1 VAQPAEE
8 ASRVEALLQDHATLF
23 LVVGLIL
30 ISVDL
35 FVVGIS
41 PLMFIAVGSLLT
53 SAILWT
59 GWVDGGLLQALLLAA
74 LMSVVAAVLGWGPL
88 RWMQGRMSSEPI
100 GSDLAGR
107 RLDTTG
113 PVDRRGGTIRWS
125 GTEWQARLDPHSMVE
140 SLPAGRSVRITGI
153 EGVTLIL
160 TPDDGEDP
168 ESGGP

>member
-1 VAQPAEE
+1 M
-8 ASRVEALLQDHATLF
+8 EALLQDRATLF

-41 PLMFIAVGSLLT
+41 PLMFIAVGTLLT

-59 GWVDGGLLQALLLAA
+59 GWLDGGLLQALLLAA
-74 LMSVVAAVLGWGPL
+74 LMSIVVAVVGWGPL
-88 RWMQGRMSSEPI
+88 RWMQGRMSADPV

-107 RLDTTG
+107 RLDTTA
-113 PVDRRGGTIRWS
+113 PVDRKGGTIRWS
-125 GTEWQARLDPHSMVE
+125 GTEWRARLDPRCTTD

-153 EGVTLIL
+153 DGVTLVL
-160 TPDDGEDP
+160 TPDDEEDP
-168 ESGGP
+168 AAAGR